1 MEDIQI
7 ISSIIDEYKEQFK
20 DQDYKNTMDAL
31 MRIHNIKQIN
41 APDNFVLE
49 RENILSDSSIYD
61 FRKIINGLFLHRDA
75 NRYIFDSN
83 VIYKHFFEKYFIIT
97 GNDKDIVN
105 SMTLRIKIQ
114 IQKRNLNFFLS
125 NYIGV
130 KPILSKNKKCY
141 HYSGI
146 KIR

>member
-61 FRKIINGLFLHRDA
+61 FRKIINGLFLHEMQID
-75 NRYIFDSN
+75 IFL
-83 VIYKHFFEKYFIIT
+83 IQMLFISI
-97 GNDKDIVN
+97 
-105 SMTLRIKIQ
+105 
-114 IQKRNLNFFLS
+114 F
-125 NYIGV
+125 
-130 KPILSKNKKCY
+130 SKNI
-141 HYSGI
+141 SL
-146 KIR
+146 